1 MLSIIVAV
9 SENGV
14 IGKDNQLLWKLS
26 ADLMY
31 FKNLTT
37 NHVVIM
43 GRKTYE
49 SIGKPLPNRI
59 NIVISSNNSF
69 RAEGVEIVSSLEKAI
84 EKAQNLLPNN
94 EIFIIGGGT
103 IYKQA
108 LSVADKVYL
117 TEVKTSIE
125 GDTFFPKLDSETW
138 QEISRISHKAD
149 EKNEYDYAFVFYEK
163 VLGIRG

>member
-14 IGKDNQLLWKLS
+14 IGKDNQLLWRLS
-26 ADLMY
+26 ADLKY
-31 FKNLTT
+31 FKNLTS
-37 NHVVIM
+37 NHAVIM

-59 NIVISSNNSF
+59 NIVISGNNSF
-69 RAEGVEIVSSLEKAI
+69 SAERIEVVSSLEKAI
-84 EKAQNLLPNN
+84 EKAQNLLPND
-94 EIFIIGGGT
+94 EIFIIGGGS

-108 LSVADKVYL
+108 LSIADKIYY
-117 TEVKTSIE
+117 TEVKTNIE

-138 QEISRISHKAD
+138 KEVSRISYQAD
-149 EKNEYDYAFVFYEK
+149 EKNEFDYAFVIYER
-163 VLGIRG
+163 RG